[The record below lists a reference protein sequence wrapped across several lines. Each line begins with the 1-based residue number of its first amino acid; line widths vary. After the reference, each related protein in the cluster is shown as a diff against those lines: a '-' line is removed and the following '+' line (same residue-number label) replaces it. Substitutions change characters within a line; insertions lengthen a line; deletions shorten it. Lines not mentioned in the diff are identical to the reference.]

1 MTRLLTRVSDF
12 LHGRKSDAGNA
23 TVEFVVVFPVIMMI
37 FFQSFEAGWL
47 MVRYTMLD
55 RSLDITVRD
64 LRLGHFVNPTADT
77 LRTNICS
84 LALGIQ
90 DCQNALMVELVPVD
104 TTSWN
109 LPSPNATCVNRG
121 ATIQP
126 VTTVTQGTGDEMMI
140 IRACAIVDPLF
151 PGTGLGLD
159 LPKDASGGFALVATS
174 AFVNEPT

>member
-1 MTRLLTRVSDF
+1 MTRLMSRVSDF
-12 LHGRKSDAGNA
+12 LHGRRSDSGNA

-55 RSLDITVRD
+55 RALDITVRE
-64 LRLGHFVNPTADT
+64 LRLGHFTNPTADT
-77 LRTNICS
+77 LRTSICS
-84 LALGIQ
+84 LALGIT
-90 DCQNALMVELVPVD
+90 DCTNSLMVELVPVD
-104 TTSWN
+104 TTSWD
-109 LPSPNATCVNRG
+109 LPSASATCVNRG
-121 ATIQP
+121 ATLQP
-126 VTTVTQGTGDEMMI
+126 VTTVDQGSSDEMMI

-159 LPKDASGGFALVATS
+159 LPKDSTGGFALVATS

>member
-1 MTRLLTRVSDF
+1 
-12 LHGRKSDAGNA
+12 
-23 TVEFVVVFPVIMMI
+23 
-37 FFQSFEAGWL
+37 
-47 MVRYTMLD
+47 
-55 RSLDITVRD
+55 
-64 LRLGHFVNPTADT
+64 
-77 LRTNICS
+77 
-84 LALGIQ
+84 
-90 DCQNALMVELVPVD
+90 VELVPVD

-174 AFVNEPT
+174 AFVNEPS